1 MEPSESMESM
11 ESMESPERAV
21 PGLVQ
26 PPNTAEQITYNF
38 TSSYLPTP
46 TTASLNPTS
55 FGYDAGIG
63 VSTYVQDG
71 SSAQDPNV
79 FWYNPMATPMLPTPT
94 SMPGSSPNSAA
105 IATTA
110 TTTPALPG
118 GEWISASEPVPDPT
132 TNSAAREITAVAP
145 PATPLLPSG
154 PWVPTST
161 LISTTTATNSA
172 TLPSATTISPA
183 LQGGDW
189 YQGFTEPA
197 PPAPNPIALALGSS
211 EFPTGP
217 LSLYMEAKMSTN
229 DRERSLL
236 GHFVDNVLRLVFP
249 ILDLHKQGTSRARE
263 ILRSLD
269 SNKSYYHCSLSV
281 SAIHL
286 RTVKKQRGQ
295 RVERDIMRH
304 RYAAISELNKALCA
318 DHSHDT
324 ILDATLAMI
333 FFHCTVGPPEEDG
346 LLDIAWTDHFSAVTN
361 LVTKLG
367 LDQPTPYIVPPFR
380 LSLSTWIDILGATM
394 LGESPKFAHTYRNKH
409 LKGISSGLRELM
421 GCDDRI
427 MYLISE
433 IACLDSLK
441 ESGCIDE
448 YTINHHVTALTA
460 QLDHAEQA
468 VLDPTYENPISATG
482 IIQAD
487 KLTKNMTAIFRAA
500 ARIYLYSLT
509 PAFHPEQQRITDLVE
524 TVATLLQY
532 IPSGPSGFDRSL
544 VWPMLITGA
553 FSTPTSN
560 FRIILE
566 QRISSMGDTSDFGSF
581 GRMYN
586 VLLETWKL
594 THESTE
600 PTYTDE
606 SLLQMDLPSPSI
618 DIRPRIK
625 KQPVHWR
632 VVMKFCE
639 WQYLLL

>member
-1 MEPSESMESM
+1 MQ
-11 ESMESPERAV
+11 
-21 PGLVQ
+21 G
-26 PPNTAEQITYNF
+26 
-38 TSSYLPTP
+38 
-46 TTASLNPTS
+46 
-55 FGYDAGIG
+55 
-63 VSTYVQDG
+63 
-71 SSAQDPNV
+71 
-79 FWYNPMATPMLPTPT
+79 
-94 SMPGSSPNSAA
+94 
-105 IATTA
+105 
-110 TTTPALPG
+110 
-118 GEWISASEPVPDPT
+118 
-132 TNSAAREITAVAP
+132 
-145 PATPLLPSG
+145 
-154 PWVPTST
+154 
-161 LISTTTATNSA
+161 
-172 TLPSATTISPA
+172 
-183 LQGGDW
+183 GGDW

-197 PPAPNPIALALGSS
+197 PPAPNPVALALGSS

-217 LSLYMEAKMSTN
+217 LSLYLEAKMSTN

-236 GHFVDNVLRLVFP
+236 CHFVDSVLRLVFP

-263 ILRSLD
+263 ILRWLD

-333 FFHCTVGPPEEDG
+333 FFHCTVGPPEADG

-367 LDQPTPYIVPPFR
+367 LDQPNPYINPPFR

-409 LKGISSGLRELM
+409 LNGVSSGLRELM

-441 ESGCIDE
+441 EAGSIDE
-448 YTINHHVTALTA
+448 YTISHHVTALTA

-468 VLDPTYENPISATG
+468 VIDPTYETPISPTG

-606 SLLQMDLPSPSI
+606 SFLQMNIPSPSL